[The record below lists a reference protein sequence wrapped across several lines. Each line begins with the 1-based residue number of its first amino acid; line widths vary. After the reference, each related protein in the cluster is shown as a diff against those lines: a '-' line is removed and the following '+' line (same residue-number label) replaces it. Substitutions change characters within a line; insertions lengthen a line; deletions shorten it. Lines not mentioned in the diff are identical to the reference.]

1 MWRLVTRNW
10 WTSPGRTLAMVT
22 SVAVGVAVVVL
33 ITGAYETA
41 RRMIQDQVLKGWLG
55 AAHLSIQPAG
65 AHWGALDASLA
76 DELSGLENV
85 VLAAPRLQRR
95 MLMLSPRIADGS
107 SESPGRQVDVV
118 GIEPEKETA
127 FGRIFGM
134 VGRMMKADERG
145 VAILD
150 DELIREWDLS
160 LDDSV
165 TFTPHR
171 GGPQVQLRIIG
182 SFEPARIA
190 EFQRPIVYAALA
202 DIQEI
207 HNESGK
213 ATAIDLML
221 RDSSAQ
227 TLRETQ
233 RVVEEKLAARGE
245 SRKCRVESAAA
256 IRELFGEADRITR
269 LVLTVVTGIVML
281 TSFFIILS
289 TMSVSLFA
297 RRIQLGTMRCVGV
310 TRGQLSALVFA
321 EVIPPACLG
330 ISLGVAGAVVLL
342 KQAPGWLRR
351 EDIQIE
357 IGAWGLGLATAS
369 GLATSLACCLILCLQ
384 INRVSPLA
392 ATTPH
397 ARPPRLWIAL
407 VSGIAGAALLGLHEA
422 LVRFSD
428 PERWLTPW
436 HVTIGGCALYGGYVA
451 IAPFLVV
458 GAGPTCASLLGRLAG
473 LHPSLT
479 TDLFRRTP
487 WRATAACWVMTVGV
501 ALIVYHIVATEAIR
515 AIWNFPGRLPEAF
528 VWTPRPVDGSI
539 LDSIRQLEVIGR
551 LTGVV
556 DVDCTIETVN
566 EDSENESQS
575 FIDRMLSKIS
585 RPVFVAS
592 EPDALLS
599 ILKIEFVEGNAE
611 EARRRLAAGGHVLVP
626 SQTAKQLRIRLN
638 DRITVHIRG
647 KSAEFVVAGVIQSPA
662 LDLTVTMFQAT
673 SYMQFAA
680 AAAVLGTNADLAERF
695 GLELVSMLMADL
707 HLPKIATPPEFL
719 RPEPPNPN
727 DVRAVVRFVVAI
739 ADQLPEERETLE
751 SLIPQVESLSKFDQ
765 EVSGQ
770 AVHHPDWNRFVRAT
784 RAVYWTWKRLS
795 PEENWHR
802 FRERLVLH
810 RIAER
815 MERPDAIL
823 GSLHR
828 LKRETDR
835 AVSRATVVLTW
846 LPSILLVVAMIGI
859 SNLMMVG
866 VQVRARQFAMLR
878 AVGAQQSQIVRLV
891 LVEAAAVGVVGSV
904 VGILLGL
911 HQAATDNRI
920 YAGLF
925 GFRAEY
931 IVPPGPMTAAL
942 ALTVAVCL
950 LAGIA
955 PARRA
960 ARCNVIAALQAT

>member
-10 WTSPGRTLAMVT
+10 WTSPGRTLAMVI
-22 SVAVGVAVVVL
+22 SVAVGVAIVVL
-33 ITGAYETA
+33 ITGAYATA

-55 AAHLSIQPAG
+55 TAHLSIQPAG

-76 DELSGLENV
+76 DELNV
-85 VLAAPRLQRR
+85 LDNVLLAAPRLQRR
-95 MLMLSPRIADGS
+95 MLMLSPRI
-107 SESPGRQVDVV
+107 SEVTSEPIGRQVDVV

-127 FGRIFGM
+127 FGRIPGV
-134 VGRMMKADERG
+134 VGRMMNADERG

-160 LDDSV
+160 LDEFV
-165 TFTPHR
+165 TLTPHR
-171 GGPQVQLRIIG
+171 GGPRSRLRIIG
-182 SFEPARIA
+182 SFEPVRIA

-202 DIQEI
+202 DVQEM
-207 HNESGK
+207 HGETGK
-213 ATAIDLML
+213 ATVIDLIL
-221 RDSSAQ
+221 RDSSAEA
-227 TLRETQ
+227 LRETQ
-233 RVVEEKLAARGE
+233 RVVEEKLSARGE

-310 TRGQLSALVFA
+310 TRGQLSSLVFA

-330 ISLGVAGAVVLL
+330 ILLGTAGAVALL

-351 EDIQIE
+351 NDIHVE
-357 IGAWGLGLATAS
+357 IGTWGLGLATAS
-369 GLATSLACCLILCLQ
+369 GLVTALVCCFILSLQ

-392 ATTPH
+392 ATTPL
-397 ARPPRLWIAL
+397 ARPPRLWIAW
-407 VSGIAGAALLGLHEA
+407 VSGIAGMALLGLHEA
-422 LVRFSD
+422 MVRYTE
-428 PERWLTPW
+428 PEQWLTPL

-451 IAPFLVV
+451 LAPLLVV
-458 GAGPTCASLLGRLAG
+458 IAGPSCARLLGRLAG
-473 LHPSLT
+473 LHSSLT

-487 WRATAACWVMTVGV
+487 WRATASCWVMTVGL
-501 ALIVYHIVATEAIR
+501 ALIVYHMVATEAIR

-528 VWTPRPVDGSI
+528 VWTPRPVDGAI
-539 LDSIRQLEVIGR
+539 LDPIRKMETVRQV
-551 LTGVV
+551 TGVV
-556 DVDCTIETVN
+556 DVDCTIEKTN
-566 EDSENESQS
+566 ENSESEPRS
-575 FIDRMLSKIS
+575 FVDRMLSKIS

-592 EPDALLS
+592 EPDTLLS
-599 ILKIEFVEGNAE
+599 ILKIEFVAGNAE
-611 EARRRLAAGGHVLVP
+611 DARRRLAAGGHVLVP

-680 AAAVLGTNADLAERF
+680 AAALLGTNADLEKRF
-695 GLELVSMLMADL
+695 GLKLASMLMVDL
-707 HLPKIATPPEFL
+707 NLQKVAVPHEFL
-719 RPEPPNPN
+719 RPEPPDPRE
-727 DVRAVVRFVVAI
+727 VHAMARFVAAI
-739 ADQLPEERETLE
+739 SNQIPEERETLE
-751 SLIPQVESLSKFDQ
+751 NLVPQIESLLKIDE
-765 EVSGQ
+765 EVSSP
-770 AVHHPDWNRFVRAT
+770 AVHHPDWNRYVRAT
-784 RAVYWTWKRLS
+784 RAVYWTWKRLT

-846 LPSILLVVAMIGI
+846 LPSILLVVATIGI

-878 AVGAQQSQIVRLV
+878 AVGAQQSQVIRLV

-904 VGILLGL
+904 IGILLGL

-920 YAGLF
+920 YAGLI

-931 IVPPGPMTAAL
+931 IVPVGPLAAAV
-942 ALTVAVCL
+942 ALSVTVCL

-960 ARCNVIAALQAT
+960 ARSNVIAALQAT